1 MISALQEMCAVCI
14 FQGIYFQ
21 SHQLGTHGRLG
32 HGNLQIFP
40 LNVMRMQTQVQVQI
54 SIKIQI
60 QMEIGKYSS
69 SMLWEYKQK
78 YKYKYK

>member
-60 QMEIGKYSS
+60 QMKNFQIFLFYVMRIQTKI
-69 SMLWEYKQK
+69 QVQI
-78 YKYKYK
+78 